1 MSGVIDKVKAKV
13 ENVLHK
19 DKDTTHTGT
28 TGTTGTHTTGTHSS
42 DPSGPHN
49 SHAVNK
55 AGKSFDILLNS
66 PSSLTRFQ

>member
-28 TGTTGTHTTGTHSS
+28 TGTTGTHTTGTHTTGTHSS

-55 AGKSFDILLNS
+55 AGK
-66 PSSLTRFQ
+66 